1 MYDQD
6 TEQAMTAV
14 QVVGDAQIERWF
26 NAICAAY
33 ANGNSDWN
41 SVKDELEAT
50 ASQFDASFDSALV
63 ESFVTAVERLGDPL
77 RTIAD
82 MERIGVVDLASNYPA
97 LLAQAGAGADAG
109 ASEVESLSWVTDAQ
123 RVKMERAVGGI
134 WPEFVRAAL
143 DSKYPVWRSAGASDL
158 VTFLDGWGD
167 HIIAEHVPPAPPPP
181 AEVESLSWVTEAQ
194 RVKMERAVGGTWP
207 EFVRAALD
215 SKYPVW
221 RSAGASDLVTFLD
234 GWGDHIIAEHVPP
247 APPPP
252 AIAQQ
257 DDETTKWVAFLQK
270 NIGRYKGESSWTF
283 YRGWLLAEARGQGFE
298 AEATAFVAHAE
309 TLKAKADAFTEL
321 GIELHSAPLTADEI
335 SHQPVVE
342 AGQVG
347 QVSNERLASFQA
359 LADDPAVEGIDREVL
374 DQLLEDPEFDQRMTE
389 AEALVDAALAD
400 AVSETE
406 SS

>member
-1 MYDQD
+1 MEPPGPGRRPDAEAVVRMVAESSPRAVAELLALPLTSEGDQMYDQD

-134 WPEFVRAAL
+134 
-143 DSKYPVWRSAGASDL
+143 
-158 VTFLDGWGD
+158 
-167 HIIAEHVPPAPPPP
+167 
-181 AEVESLSWVTEAQ
+181 
-194 RVKMERAVGGTWP
+194 WP